1 MSRPWPHPYKDAA
14 KVIHVIGDSHVTGA
28 IAVNRFQKVIN
39 DVLGGSMLP
48 AAPTASLHVGDVTD
62 PGSVAEDA
70 QAKAFLDQLPWPYFV
85 NYGEHDNFSGNRAAG
100 DAEYLA
106 DWNLPARVHS
116 TDYGWFRAIALPPDP
131 LQAEIDAAGAFAASS
146 SLPCVLVS
154 HRPIRGSLPGGT
166 SPTYGT
172 QPNTTNAGLYNSTDV
187 AYQAMLNAQPN
198 IKVVVCGHSH
208 SAVDAPGN
216 ASLVSVGSRSVIQVN
231 AGAIA
236 YTNTSKGATSD
247 YLPTAYIIWHD
258 AAQTVE
264 IRFREHGAGVWIMG
278 PNLQKAITL
287 GIPA

>member
-1 MSRPWPHPYKDAA
+1 MPRTWPQPYVDNS
-14 KVIHVIGDSHVTGA
+14 KVIQVIGDTHVTGQ
-28 IAVNRFQKVIN
+28 IAAGRFQKAIN
-39 DVLGGSMLP
+39 DMLGGSMLP
-48 AAPTASLHVGDVTD
+48 TPSAALHVGDITD
-62 PGSVAEDA
+62 PGNTTEDA

-85 NYGEHDNFSGNRAAG
+85 NYGEHDNFQGNRAAG

-106 DWNLPARVHS
+106 SWNLPARAHS
-116 TDYGWFRAIALPPDP
+116 NDYGWFRAIALPPDP
-131 LQAEIDAAGAFAASS
+131 PQAEIDAAGAFAASS

-216 ASLVSVGSRSVIQVN
+216 ASLISVGARSVIQVN
-231 AGAIA
+231 AGALA

-247 YLPTAYIIWHD
+247 YLPGAYLVWRANLNAVD
-258 AAQTVE
+258 VW
-264 IRFREHGAGVWIMG
+264 FREHGCGVWISG
-278 PNLQKAITL
+278 PGNTKVTTIA
-287 GIPA
+287 IPA